1 MLRKGCKVLCFLE
14 EGRSGMDSSRRGL
27 SGAALALRRRAL
39 YWNRGSMLWQ
49 GTGQRQMISSG
60 ITPKGGEGQ
69 RRLLMD
75 FFSPSRCNEMV
86 Q

>member
-1 MLRKGCKVLCFLE
+1 MLVVLPHLVTVVFFRNALCGGVSLK
-14 EGRSGMDSSRRGL
+14 RG
-27 SGAALALRRRAL
+27 ALHLRRRAL
-39 YWNRGSMLWQ
+39 YRNRGSMIWQ

-69 RRLLMD
+69 RRWLMD
-75 FFSPSRCNEMV
+75 FLSPSWCNEMV